1 MAPPFGSNAWH
12 MAIVAQLVRAPVCGT
27 GGRGFKPRRSP
38 HFQTL
43 PTDQREMGE
52 MQAFWTEADYDTHE
66 LVELV
71 HDEDAGLTAIIAL
84 HSTHLGPGA
93 GGTRFWHYPDPA
105 AAMRDALRLSRGM
118 SYKNAMAGLPMGGG
132 KAVVMLDAKHRKTPA
147 MLAAFGDAVNALG
160 GRYVTAEDVGASVAD
175 MVAIAKRTPH
185 VCGLPAEEGEIGGD
199 PGPFTAMGI
208 YHGIKAAVA
217 VKLGR
222 ESMQGVRVAI
232 QGCGSVGGGVARLL
246 AKDGAR
252 LTLADPDEERAR
264 SLAKEVEGKLVPV
277 DCIMGTACDVF
288 SPNALGAILDEEGIA
303 RLDCAIVAGGA
314 NNQLAR
320 AEHGKLLAERDIL
333 YAPDY
338 VINAGGIINVSLE
351 YLCRRHGSPCDIN
364 EVRKRIAQI
373 PERLRQVWRES
384 EATGESAD
392 VVADR
397 MAQRLIGR
405 G

>member
-1 MAPPFGSNAWH
+1 MSAVWA
-12 MAIVAQLVRAPVCGT
+12 
-27 GGRGFKPRRSP
+27 
-38 HFQTL
+38 L
-43 PTDQREMGE
+43 PDWDE
-52 MQAFWTEADYDTHE
+52 HE
-66 LVELV
+66 RVEVV
-71 HDEDAGLTAIIAL
+71 HDRASGLTAIIAL
-84 HSTHLGPGA
+84 HSTHCGPGA
-93 GGTRFWHYPDPA
+93 GGTRFWHYAEPE

-132 KAVVMLDAKHRKTPA
+132 KAVVLLGKDRAKTPA
-147 MLAAFGDAVNALG
+147 MLAAFGDAVQAMG
-160 GRYVTAEDVGASVAD
+160 GQYVTAEDVGASVAD
-175 MVAIAKRTPH
+175 MVAIAERTPH
-185 VCGLPAEEGEIGGD
+185 VCGLPVDDGDAGGD

-217 VKLGR
+217 HKLGK

-252 LTLADPDEERAR
+252 LTVSDIDDARAHRLADEID
-264 SLAKEVEGKLVPV
+264 GKAVSA
-277 DCIMGTACDVF
+277 DSIMGTPCDVF
-288 SPNALGAILDEEGIA
+288 SPNALGAILDDEGIA

-320 AEHGKLLAERDIL
+320 REDGELLRQRGIL

-351 YLCRRHGSPCDIN
+351 YLCRQQGEPCDIN

-373 PERLRQVWRES
+373 PERLRTIWQES
-384 EATGESAD
+384 EASGKGAHA
-392 VVADR
+392 VADA
-397 MAQRLIGR
+397 MAQELIGR